1 MEAYILIGIGVL
13 AVLLLIMLLTR
24 GRGEKDVAVIAGQI
38 NTLQTQW
45 QALLTQ
51 INSDGNITRSTLQDA
66 MANIRATVEQSRN
79 AMDSQITNLQT
90 SYTGMATQLGKLEQL
105 SQNVIGLQ
113 EILTKPKNRGGF
125 GELDLALNLA
135 DFLPD
140 GCFEMQYPL
149 PGCSERVDA
158 MLKLPQGMVP
168 LDAKFPLESYQM
180 MRNAPND
187 EERKPFIRTFVKSL
201 RDRMSETAKYIRP
214 SDGTLNFALMYIPSE
229 AIFYEFFVMNNEL
242 AETSQQLRVFAVSPN
257 TLDLYLKTIAIGLN
271 GMQIEKQAEMVM
283 RDLQGITR
291 DFGAFDEMLE
301 TTIRHL
307 GNAQAKLA
315 EMQKKHGAIM
325 SRTESIGI
333 SAPTEELPPSD
344 APS

>member
-1 MEAYILIGIGVL
+1 MEIYILIGIGVL
-13 AVLLLIMLLTR
+13 AILVLIVLFTR
-24 GRGEKDVAVIAGQI
+24 GKGGSDVAVLAGQI
-38 NTLQTQW
+38 GDLKTQW
-45 QALLTQ
+45 QALLSQ
-51 INSDGNITRSTLQDA
+51 ISSDGNITRSTLHDE

-90 SYTGMATQLGKLEQL
+90 SYSGMATQLGKLEQL

-113 EILTKPKNRGGF
+113 EILTKPKSRGGF

-140 GCFEMQYPL
+140 DCFMLQYSL
-149 PGCSERVDA
+149 PGCQEKVDA

-168 LDAKFPLESYQM
+168 LDAKFPLESY
-180 MRNAPND
+180 APSD
-187 EERKPFIRTFVKSL
+187 EERKSFLRSFVKSL

-257 TLDLYLKTIAIGLN
+257 TLDLYLKTIAIGLR
-271 GMQIEKQAEMVM
+271 GMQIEQQAEKFMHYMENV
-283 RDLQGITR
+283 TR
-291 DFGAFDEMLE
+291 DFGAFDKMLDQ
-301 TTIRHL
+301 TITHL
-307 GNAQAKLA
+307 GNAQAKLL
-315 EMQKKHGAIM
+315 EIQKKHGAIM
-325 SRTESIGI
+325 SRAESIGI
-333 SAPTEELPPSD
+333 SASSEELPSGD